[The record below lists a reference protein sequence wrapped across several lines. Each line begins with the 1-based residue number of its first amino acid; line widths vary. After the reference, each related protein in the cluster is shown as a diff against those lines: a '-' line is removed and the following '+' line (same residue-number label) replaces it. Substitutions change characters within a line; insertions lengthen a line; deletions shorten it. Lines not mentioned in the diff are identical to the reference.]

1 MWLFLYPRM
10 SLRTS
15 DYDFDL
21 PDTLIARRPPE
32 RREGARMLVLDR
44 AAGTW
49 AHRAFTDFPGYVRAE
64 RGDLAVLND
73 ARVRPARVFAN
84 DGRLELLVLETD
96 PGEPGRWVCLVKPG
110 RRARVGAAV
119 RVGARLGTVEAVLE
133 ARDGARVIRFDHG
146 PPDLET
152 EGTLPLPSYMDRP
165 RADDADRERY
175 QTVFARTEAARAVAA
190 PTAGL
195 HFTPAILAAVPH
207 VFVTLDVG
215 VGTFRPVKVEDV
227 REHRMHA
234 ERFEIAPATADAVN
248 GCRARGGRLFAV
260 GTTSLR
266 VLAGCAR
273 DPSGNVVAQRGETN
287 IFLHPPRPV
296 TAVDALLTNFHLP
309 RSTLLMLVCALAGR
323 DLVLAAYHEAI
334 RGGYRF
340 FSYGDCMLIT

>member
-1 MWLFLYPRM
+1 M
-10 SLRTS
+10 SLRTA

-21 PDTLIARRPPE
+21 PDELIARRPPE
-32 RREGARMLVLDR
+32 RREAARMLVLDR

-84 DGRLELLVLETD
+84 GGRLELLVVEVD
-96 PGEPGRWVCLVKPG
+96 PGDPARWVCLVKPG
-110 RRARVGAAV
+110 RRARVGATLGVGPAV
-119 RVGARLGTVEAVLE
+119 GTVERVLAE
-133 ARDGARVIRFDHG
+133 RDGARVIRFDT

-152 EGTLPLPSYMDRP
+152 VGTLPLPPYLDRP
-165 RADDADRERY
+165 RADAADRERY
-175 QTVFARTEAARAVAA
+175 QTVFARTAEAARAIAA

-227 REHRMHA
+227 RAHRMHA
-234 ERFEIAPATADAVN
+234 ERFEIAGGTAAAIN

-266 VLAGCAR
+266 VLAGGAR
-273 DPSGNVVAQRGETN
+273 DPAGNLLAQRGETD
-287 IFLHPPRPV
+287 IFLHPPQPV
-296 TAVDALLTNFHLP
+296 TAADALLTNFHLP
-309 RSTLLMLVCALAGR
+309 RSTLLMLVSALAGR
-323 DLVLAAYHEAI
+323 EFVLAAYREAV
-334 RGGYRF
+334 RAGYRF
-340 FSYGDCMLIT
+340 FSYGDCMLVL